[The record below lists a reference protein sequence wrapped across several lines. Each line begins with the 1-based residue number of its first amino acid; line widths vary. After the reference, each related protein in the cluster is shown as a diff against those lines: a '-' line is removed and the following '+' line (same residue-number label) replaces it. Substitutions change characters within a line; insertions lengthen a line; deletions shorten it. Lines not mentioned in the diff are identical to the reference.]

1 MNRRLLPGK
10 CLRDG
15 RAHDDVSVSPV
26 VRQTLLHWAFELGA
40 SDFTSGA
47 KRVKTHGATYMPR
60 EQLVGVLSASASRK
74 RKAEEVEASEE
85 QVAKLTGEQNA
96 EREMRAQRR
105 RDGGDAPAAKR
116 TRGASSGGAASSSS
130 AAASSDSG
138 QAPKKRKPAEL
149 SAYERARDD
158 QRAEN
163 EGKLR
168 ELGLA

>member
-1 MNRRLLPGK
+1 MSTYFLSVPGLDIAGLREHDAAIGEWPEFSEAPVTTFMDFLLS
-10 CLRDG
+10 RDE
-15 RAHDDVSVSPV
+15 AYQAA
-26 VRQTLLHWAFELGA
+26 RQTL
-40 SDFTSGA
+40 SD
-47 KRVKTHGATYMPR
+47 VD
-60 EQLVGVLSASASRK
+60 LLDLS
-74 RKAEEVEASEE
+74 EASEE

-130 AAASSDSG
+130 AAAASGSGPGSG